1 MPFFAWGRSVL
12 DVILTTMNRTDR
24 PLFRDMCQ
32 CMFLLLY
39 VPVVVLS
46 AYQPF
51 SRRKILCL
59 QICEV
64 QDTSGLT
71 LVDPVSSVFV
81 SRTIHLVDIWISP
94 S

>member
-1 MPFFAWGRSVL
+1 MLDYTNSRRKSHHCVPFFAWDRSFL

-24 PLFRDMCQ
+24 PLLRDMCQ

-51 SRRKILCL
+51 LRRKILYACR
-59 QICEV
+59 
-64 QDTSGLT
+64 
-71 LVDPVSSVFV
+71 FV
-81 SRTIHLVDIWISP
+81 RFKTRPASLL
-94 S
+94 